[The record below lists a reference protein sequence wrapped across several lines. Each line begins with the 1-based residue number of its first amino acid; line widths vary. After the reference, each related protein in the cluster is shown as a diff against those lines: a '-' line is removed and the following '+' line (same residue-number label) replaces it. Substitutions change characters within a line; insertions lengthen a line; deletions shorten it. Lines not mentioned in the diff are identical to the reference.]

1 MADPNA
7 DMDPQDAAEAFDED
21 NLDPTENNKFR
32 TFEENP
38 ELLDLTRA
46 DGDEDEDEDDA
57 SADSDD
63 DDLKEEIEAVRT
75 DGYNETDL
83 DDPVD
88 LDTLDQVNEQ
98 AEDEATLVYVGD
110 VENLKGA
117 QSSAA
122 HFESRAPLADDDI
135 ESLGYGR
142 DSEEG

>member
-21 NLDPTENNKFR
+21 NLDPTEANRFR

-38 ELLDLTRA
+38 DLLDLTRA
-46 DGDEDEDEDDA
+46 DGDEDEDDA
-57 SADSDD
+57 SDDSADDE
-63 DDLKEEIEAVRT
+63 DLDEEIEAVRS
-75 DGYNETDL
+75 DGYNESDL
-83 DDPVD
+83 DDAVD
-88 LDTLDQVNEQ
+88 LDALDHVSDQGES
-98 AEDEATLVYVGD
+98 EATLVYVGD

-135 ESLGYGR
+135 ESLGYAD